1 MNQCDGCR
9 VGAPYFSST
18 HRLLAGSLNHQMPDG
33 GFMGCTKHL
42 YDSPVAMPTE
52 YVHPDI
58 IDDKIQRRLE
68 ESLEED
74 NNASVQDSSD
84 GS

>member
-1 MNQCDGCR
+1 
-9 VGAPYFSST
+9 
-18 HRLLAGSLNHQMPDG
+18 
-33 GFMGCTKHL
+33 MGCTKHL

-68 ESLEED
+68 EGWDLIREEG

-84 GS
+84 GSQ